1 MKKLGKKKNK
11 GGRDEARQSGWCR
24 NKRKKIYINMEDPF
38 SIINEPN
45 KDGII

>member
-24 NKRKKIYINMEDPF
+24 NKRKNDFENRRRKMNHDLT
-38 SIINEPN
+38 NELC
-45 KDGII
+45 